1 MKKLLIVIVLL
12 IATARIS
19 CSQSLRVTRFAEE
32 EGLPSSLIKSVV
44 RDGNGILWAA
54 SDDGLIRFD
63 GFEFKLFSH
72 ELPDNYVKSLC
83 LTGDGGILVSTDM
96 GVSLV
101 TDVSGV
107 TSFRTI
113 ARGALKQTDTAM
125 WYPKMFFQDQQ
136 KRIWLSDNHK
146 LYRFNGRNF
155 RAYALGPE
163 VATNDYNRSFSFADD
178 GNGRLFA
185 FAETGV
191 TFIYN
196 EKNDTFSPVK
206 GLPRLQGIHAAYNIS
221 PGIILVATRDG
232 VFELKTA
239 EIFTNPG
246 LRKISDLGVSYFAR
260 NKKGHVFAGT
270 WTNGLFRLKT
280 GLNGLVQFG
289 QVQQYAEK
297 DVNQIYIDSENNLW
311 IASDTGIFLLQES
324 LFGSPFSGLTDSYIQ
339 CLSQGNNREVYFTD
353 GASVFISIDSSG
365 LAAKELFRTTSF
377 VLQVIPVKEGFWL
390 ADAAGNIMLVS
401 PSGKLLRK
409 FDFSS
414 SGKAIFKMI
423 LDGQGNLW
431 ACQDMNQQLICILP
445 DLTSRL
451 YGEAEG
457 LASRIISLSVNS
469 SGELFAGGM
478 TDNAFLLM
486 YNRFIDKFIN
496 LSERVD
502 FERNIDINV
511 NDIACVPG
519 STDLYLGTSFG
530 LIRLKGGMYSRVNLG
545 EFTGNSIKAIAI
557 DSLGYVWFANNQG
570 LHRYRNGDL
579 MSFNERMGLPSKNVA
594 YRGLMVDGR
603 NRLWVGTLSG
613 IAVSAPLKLPSRTL
627 SPNIRYFAVNNN
639 QLAYKQGQL
648 ISINNKSF
656 LNLQLASPEFPAK
669 YITYERLIEGLDSA
683 WIPLPSDGRI
693 SLGGI
698 EPGEYRIY
706 VRARQAGNYIH
717 SIPFKGVIEITRIWY
732 ERWWVVSLMLLT
744 LFMVF
749 RIGLRR
755 HSRKLRSDNEKLE
768 EIIRQRTAEI
778 VHQRDQIEEQNSRI
792 LQKNEDLS
800 HKNLELE
807 QAKSQAEAASIAKSQ
822 FLSVMSHE
830 IRTPM
835 NAVIGATN
843 LLMRDNP
850 RPDQLEDLKI
860 LKFSADNLLGIIN
873 DILDLNKIEAG
884 KLVIESIDFNLKN
897 LAEGVYASMLHKAKE
912 KKIDFRFEYDPRL
925 PLFIL
930 SDPLRIAQILN
941 NLVSNAIKFTE
952 KGGVLLEVLLSGKQE
967 EMLDIEFRVS
977 DTGIGIEAEMF
988 DEIFAAFTQASS
1000 DTSRKF
1006 GGTGLG
1012 LAITSRLL
1020 EMLGSTI
1027 RLQSEPGEGSTFSF
1041 VLHVSESL
1049 RNQAEPADRD
1059 SSAGSGRKFEGQ
1071 HILLVE
1077 DNKINAIIARKFMEE
1092 WNLKVDVAFDGLQA
1106 IGKLDQGNYHLI
1118 LMDLQMP
1125 GMDGYKT
1132 TSIIRSRGAEPFLSI
1147 PVIALTASSKA
1158 EVQEKISQAGMND
1171 YVSKPFDP
1179 EELHSKLSAYL

>member
-32 EGLPSSLIKSVV
+32 EGLPSTLVKSVV
-44 RDGNGILWAA
+44 RDNNGILWAA
-54 SDDGLIRFD
+54 SDEGLIRFD
-63 GFEFKLFSH
+63 GFEFKLFSR
-72 ELPDNYVKSLC
+72 ELPDTYLKSLFI
-83 LTGDGGILVSTDM
+83 TGDGSILVSTDM

-101 TDVSGV
+101 TDISGV

-113 ARGALKQTDTAM
+113 AKGALKQSDTEM
-125 WYPKMFFQDQQ
+125 WYPKLFFQDRS
-136 KRIWLSDNHK
+136 KRIWLSDNHRI
-146 LYRFNGRNF
+146 YRYNGRNF

-185 FAETGV
+185 FSETGV
-191 TFIYN
+191 VFTYN
-196 EKNDTFSPVK
+196 EKNDTFTPLAN
-206 GLPRLQGIHAAYNIS
+206 LPRMQGIHAAYNIS

-232 VFELKTA
+232 VFELKTS
-239 EIFTNPG
+239 EVFTNPSM
-246 LRKISDLGVSYFAR
+246 RKISDLGVSGFAR
-260 NKKGHVFAGT
+260 NKKGNIYAGT
-270 WTNGLFRLKT
+270 WTSGLFRLKT
-280 GLNGLVQFG
+280 GSNGSYRFVQME
-289 QVQQYAEK
+289 QYAEK
-297 DVNQIYIDSENNLW
+297 DVNNIFIDNENNLW

-324 LFGSPFSGLTDSYIQ
+324 LFGSPFSNLTDSYIQ
-339 CLSQGNNREVYFTD
+339 CISSGSNGEVYFTD
-353 GASVFISIDSSG
+353 GARVFISGDSLG
-365 LAAKELFRTTSF
+365 LSARELFRTSSF

-390 ADAAGNIMLVS
+390 SDAAGFIMLVS

-414 SGKAIFKMI
+414 SGKAIFKMMR
-423 LDGQGNLW
+423 DGQGNLW
-431 ACQDMNQQLICILP
+431 ACQDMNQRLICILP
-445 DLTSRL
+445 DFSNRF

-457 LASRIISLSVNS
+457 LASRVISLSVNS
-469 SGELFAGGM
+469 AGELYAGGM

-496 LSERVD
+496 LSERID

-519 STDLYLGTSFG
+519 SSDLYLGTSFG
-530 LIRLKGGMYSRVNLG
+530 LIRLKNGMFSRMDLG
-545 EFTGNSIKAIAI
+545 EFTGNSIKAIAV

-570 LHRYRNGDL
+570 LHRYKNGDL
-579 MSFNERMGLPSKNVA
+579 MSFSERMGLPSKNVA
-594 YRGLMVDGR
+594 YRGLAVDSR
-603 NRLWVGTLSG
+603 NRLWAGTLSG
-613 IAVSAPLKLPSRTL
+613 MAVSAPLKLPVRTL

-639 QLAYKQGQL
+639 QLAYQQGQV
-648 ISINNKSF
+648 ISFDNKSF
-656 LNLQLASPEFPAK
+656 LNLQLASPEFPSK
-669 YITYERLIEGLDSA
+669 YITYERRIEGLDTA
-683 WIPLPSDGRI
+683 WVPLSSDGRI

-698 EPGEYRIY
+698 DPGEYRLQ

-717 SIPFKGVIEITRIWY
+717 SIPFRCTIEINRIWY
-732 ERWWVVSLMLLT
+732 ERWWVIALALMAFYGISRLWLW
-744 LFMVF
+744 
-749 RIGLRR
+749 R
-755 HSRKLRSDNEKLE
+755 HSRRLRADNEKLE
-768 EIIRQRTAEI
+768 DVIKLRTAEI
-778 VHQRDQIEEQNSRI
+778 VNQRDQIEEQNSRI

-800 HKNLELE
+800 LKNLELE
-807 QAKSQAEAASIAKSQ
+807 KARAQAEAASLAKSQ

-850 RPDQLEDLKI
+850 RPDQVEDLKI

-884 KLVIESIDFNLKN
+884 KLVIETIDFNLRN
-897 LAEGVYASMLHKAKE
+897 LAEGVYTSMVHKAKE
-912 KKIDFRFEYDPRL
+912 KKIDFRFEYDPLL
-925 PLFIL
+925 PQFIL

-952 KGGVLLEVLLSGKQE
+952 KGGVLIEIKPAGKSE
-967 EMLDIEFRVS
+967 GMIDIEFRVS
-977 DTGIGIEAEMF
+977 DTGIGIPAEMF

-1000 DTSRKF
+1000 DTTRKF

-1041 VLHVSESL
+1041 ILHVSESE
-1049 RNQAEPADRD
+1049 RNLAEHADRE
-1059 SSAGSGRKFEGQ
+1059 SMAGPGHKFDGQ

-1092 WNLKVDVAFDGLQA
+1092 WNLKVDIAFNGLEA
-1106 IGKLDQGNYHLI
+1106 IEKLDHGNYHLI

-1125 GMDGYKT
+1125 EMDGYKT
-1132 TSIIRSRGAEPFLSI
+1132 TSLIRGRGVEPFISI

-1179 EELHSKLSAYL
+1179 GELFARLTAYL